1 MEAAFGDAEGTKPG
15 NLTMRFDLVDLR
27 LFVAVAEAR
36 SITHGAVRANLA
48 LASAS
53 ERIRGLEDA
62 LGAALLKRGRRGI
75 VLTAAGESLLG
86 HARIVLHD
94 VEVLRGDLA
103 RYARGLKTSVH
114 LLANTA
120 GLAEHLPHALAGF
133 LRANPDINVD
143 VEERESSDI
152 AQAIAFGAADIG
164 LAIDVA
170 LPEGLER
177 FPFCDDRLVLVVSY
191 QDELANRRQVAFS
204 DVLGR
209 DFVGLASAAALQA
222 HLAAQ
227 AARLGARLTF
237 RARLKDFNA
246 VCQMVAA
253 GIGQAVVPEAAAR
266 RCARSMKIKTV
277 RLRDPWATRKL
288 AICVR
293 DLKGLSRPARQL
305 FEHLRRE
312 ADARA
317 L

>member
-1 MEAAFGDAEGTKPG
+1 
-15 NLTMRFDLVDLR
+15 MRFDLVDLR

-48 LASAS
+48 LPSAS

-62 LGAALLKRGRRGI
+62 LGVALLKRGRRGV

-103 RYARGLKTSVH
+103 GYARGLKASIH

-120 GLAEHLPHALAGF
+120 GLAEHLPKALAAF
-133 LRANPDINVD
+133 LRENPHINVD

-152 AQAIAFGAADIG
+152 AQAIAAGAADIG
-164 LAIDVA
+164 LAIDRA
-170 LPEGLER
+170 LPEGFLR
-177 FPFCDDRLVLVVSY
+177 FPFCDDRLMLVVSHH
-191 QDELANRRQVAFS
+191 DELASRRQVGFA
-204 DVLGR
+204 DLLGR
-209 DFVGLASAAALQA
+209 DFVGLASASALQA
-222 HLAAQ
+222 HLDAQ
-227 AARLGARLTF
+227 AARLGSRLKF
-237 RARLKDFNA
+237 RARLKDFDA

-253 GIGQAVVPEAAAR
+253 GIGVAVVPEATAR
-266 RCARSMKIKTV
+266 RCASSMKIKAV

-293 DLKGLSRPARQL
+293 DLGALSRPAQQL
-305 FEHLRRE
+305 VEHLRRE
-312 ADARA
+312 ADERH
-317 L
+317 